1 MIHKYFQVFMLFDF
15 LHPSICPLFIMLMG
29 KKNTHDI
36 DNLTSREFRVF
47 QYLSVN
53 IVSVTWICG
62 TKILQPLEG
71 VESNICLY

>member
-1 MIHKYFQVFMLFDF
+1 MPIVYNVN
-15 LHPSICPLFIMLMG
+15 G

-53 IVSVTWICG
+53 ICSVTWICG

-71 VESNICLY
+71 VESNICLYERQREREIKSM